1 MKQAL
6 DKCFLNK
13 PLVVLACASPLVEKK
28 KTGEYVEY
36 DLLNYQKEFECAID
50 GLKKTKN
57 VILVKK
63 EQGTL
68 ERFQHILTD
77 NPKPVGIQLSGHAI
91 KD

>member
-1 MKQAL
+1 
-6 DKCFLNK
+6 
-13 PLVVLACASPLVEKK
+13 
-28 KTGEYVEY
+28 
-36 DLLNYQKEFECAID
+36 
-50 GLKKTKN
+50 LKKTKN
-57 VILVKK
+57 AILVKK